1 MSAAATAEASSL
13 RLTSGDTVQQAD
25 AWCDSE
31 SESEGG
37 CDSPSSH
44 MPSEGSNSSP
54 SGDDEGCDTSPPSFS
69 SCTSRDCEEEEEGE
83 ECDEGGHND
92 A

>member
-13 RLTSGDTVQQAD
+13 RLTSGDAEQQAG
-25 AWCDSE
+25 AWCE